1 MPPTAIPLRAAPH
14 VAAAPD
20 EHTPTKSSRATVERL
35 SGLGVPPVQ
44 IAARV
49 RCTLSQLND
58 LYAAELLS
66 GAARTSEVVGA
77 ALLAAVQDGNVPA
90 AVWWSKA
97 RMGWAERNELALEG
111 GDRPIVT
118 EVVRR
123 IIDPKKDPQD

>member
-1 MPPTAIPLRAAPH
+1 MNNTAIPLRASPRGAVSPEDH
-14 VAAAPD
+14 V
-20 EHTPTKSSRATVERL
+20 PTKATRATVERL
-35 SGLGVPPVQ
+35 SGLGVPPAQ

-58 LYAAELLS
+58 CYAVELLS

-77 ALLAAVQDGNVPA
+77 ALLAAVQDGSVPA

-97 RMGWAERNELALEG
+97 RMGWSERAEVAVEG
-111 GDRPIVT
+111 GDKPIVT
-118 EVVRR
+118 EIVRR